1 MKFAP
6 ITFAVAAAAM
16 LSAPSLHAD
25 DDAGEQASE
34 GEAKLAK
41 MLEGRVAGEPQSC
54 IYMRPG
60 VDLTIIDGTAL
71 VYKSG
76 KTLYV
81 NIPRNADDI
90 DDRDTL
96 VTRRSSSR
104 LCRTDIVTTQ
114 DSSIGMYTGNI
125 FLGDFVPYRK
135 VKS

>member
-1 MKFAP
+1 
-6 ITFAVAAAAM
+6 
-16 LSAPSLHAD
+16 
-25 DDAGEQASE
+25 
-34 GEAKLAK
+34 
-41 MLEGRVAGEPQSC
+41 
-54 IYMRPG
+54 MRPG